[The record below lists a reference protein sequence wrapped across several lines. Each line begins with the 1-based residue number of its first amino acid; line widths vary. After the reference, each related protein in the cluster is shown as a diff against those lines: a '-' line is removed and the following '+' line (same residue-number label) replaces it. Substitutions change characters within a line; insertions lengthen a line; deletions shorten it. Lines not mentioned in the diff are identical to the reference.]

1 MNNVYSKFILI
12 SCYWFIMYGV
22 YVEVFVCIVVVIFG
36 FCVRMIC
43 REVYLFYIS
52 FIDCNINIEIKEN

>member
-12 SCYWFIMYGV
+12 SCYWVIMYEV

-43 REVYLFYIS
+43 R
-52 FIDCNINIEIKEN
+52 